1 MSKNINKA
9 KALIAKHY
17 NASRVVTAEDVEDVV
32 RVLRKKNEKGS
43 LDDRDE
49 QLALNWT
56 AMLAVVF
63 LVQTNEMRFG
73 IRQ

>member
-49 QLALNWT
+49 QLAFELDRY
-56 AMLAVVF
+56 VGG
-63 LVQTNEMRFG
+63 RIFG
-73 IRQ
+73 SDQ